1 MSELPAVKVEN
12 LTKKFENYQIEE
24 INFEVEQ
31 HRAIS
36 IMGPSGCGKS
46 VVLHMLCGIEEPTS
60 GKIRYGGK
68 EFLQGIPPKFRKNI
82 GFVFQDNNLLPWRTS
97 LKNVLYPLEIQKVK
111 ITAEVKEKAMGLLE
125 LVGLQN
131 FSRSYPHELS
141 GGMKQR
147 LAFAR
152 ALVSDPKILILD
164 QPFGAL
170 DAITRKMLSLSLLD
184 IWKSTRIPIILVT
197 NNVDEALLY
206 SSQIHFMGKNPG
218 RILKTLTVDIPD
230 GQRDENIAKHPDYLG
245 YKREAEEVVRALNI
259 KSIKKAPGD
268 SRKVG
273 DGESK

>member
-1 MSELPAVKVEN
+1 MSERPAVKVEN
-12 LTKKFENYQIEE
+12 LTKEFENYKIED
-24 INFEVEQ
+24 INFEVEP

-46 VVLHMLCGIEEPTS
+46 VVLNMLCGIETPTS
-60 GKIRYGGK
+60 GKITYGDQ
-68 EFLQGIPPKFRKNI
+68 EFLHGIPPQFRKNI
-82 GFVFQDNNLLPWRTS
+82 GFVFQDNNLLPWRTA
-97 LKNVLYPLEIQKVK
+97 LKNVLYPLEIQKMK
-111 ITAEVKEKAMGLLE
+111 ITPTVIGKAKGLLK

-131 FSRSYPHELS
+131 FSKSYPHELS

-184 IWKSTRIPIILVT
+184 IWRNTRIPIILVT
-197 NNVDEALLY
+197 NNVDEALMY

-218 RILKTLTVDIPD
+218 RILKSMTIEIPD
-230 GQRDENIAKHPDYLG
+230 DQRDENIAAHPDYER
-245 YKREAEEVVRALNI
+245 YKKEAEEIVRALNI
-259 KSIKKAPGD
+259 RSIKKAPIDEGKAAG
-268 SRKVG
+268 S
-273 DGESK
+273 GE